1 MWKFLLPIHSNSM
14 WSLFRSEK
22 EPRPPLRVFKALCS
36 VLNESRV
43 KPIWF
48 DLKVKCNPVR
58 LHRLKNAKLNL
69 PLDVFICLKKPWCNF
84 EENITTFA
92 KYANILP
99 YSQRLH
105 QLISLSVSPSVNPH
119 ISCVLKQKHDLF
131 LILTEWNLCVNITR
145 T

>member
-22 EPRPPLRVFKALCS
+22 EPRPPLRLFKALCS

-43 KPIWF
+43 KSIRF

-58 LHRLKNAKLNL
+58 LHHLRNVKLNL
-69 PLDVFICLKKPWCNF
+69 PLAVFICLKKPWCNF
-84 EENITTFA
+84 EANITPA
-92 KYANILP
+92 KSANMLP
-99 YSQRLH
+99 SSQTLH
-105 QLISLSVSPSVNPH
+105 LLIYLFVPPSVSPL

-131 LILTEWNLCVNITR
+131 LTPAEWYLCINITR
-145 T
+145 P

>member
-14 WSLFRSEK
+14 WPLFRSEK

-84 EENITTFA
+84 EENIMTA

-105 QLISLSVSPSVNPH
+105 LLISLSVSPSVNPH
-119 ISCVLKQKHDLF
+119 ISCVLKQKHDHF
-131 LILTEWNLCVNITR
+131 LTPTEWYLCVNITR